1 VSDSSPDRAPG
12 SPEGTRP
19 SGIPKGFQ
27 IAAGAA
33 FVALLLGWYGWTQ
46 LGAASSYQYFQT
58 LEELHVQLAERGA
71 PPPGG
76 RSLRVHGYVAEGSIV
91 RDVDGRQV
99 HFAVQND
106 PPHGGG
112 PPGRT
117 LRVRYL
123 SLETPDLFK
132 DGAEVVVEGRLASR
146 GAERVGTDP
155 AGAAG
160 EWVLV
165 ADNVLAKCP
174 SKFEARTESV
184 DATGA
189 AEAGTRG

>member
-12 SPEGTRP
+12 SPEGPRP

-33 FVALLLGWYGWTQ
+33 VVALLLGWYGWSQ
-46 LGAASSYQYFQT
+46 LEAASSYQYFQT
-58 LEELHVQLAERGA
+58 LEELHSELAERGA

-106 PPHGGG
+106 PPHGGAA
-112 PPGRT
+112 PGRT

-132 DGAEVVVEGRLASR
+132 DGAEVVVEGRLASGGGT
-146 GAERVGTDP
+146 GAGP
-155 AGAAG
+155 ATAGGG